1 MPRETKRGREKKW
14 ENEPR
19 AFDYAG
25 LEPIGVVQ
33 NTERTILENRKL
45 SINYRNARA
54 VDCDLLSLS
63 GYSWYRWLAGSP
75 IRWLV
80 ATRGSRIRSTDRV
93 GRVIAFTQLRNRR
106 SRRLLI
112 IERMSVIVSRN
123 TVLAT
128 TDGGCLVAVRIT
140 PRLTPPRRIASQDI
154 SYELL
159 LGITAI
165 FFRGACFSRKTCS
178 WLFVTH
184 AAAGNLSMY
193 TEGEARDYPHPSR
206 GFYMSVA
213 DSHDATD

>member
-1 MPRETKRGREKKW
+1 MVGWFVDTLVGCDARLENSVDRSSGSRDCVYATAKPTIETTVNYR
-14 ENEPR
+14 ENE
-19 AFDYAG
+19 
-25 LEPIGVVQ
+25 
-33 NTERTILENRKL
+33 
-45 SINYRNARA
+45 
-54 VDCDLLSLS
+54 CHC
-63 GYSWYRWLAGSP
+63 
-75 IRWLV
+75 V
-80 ATRGSRIRSTDRV
+80 AEHGSR
-93 GRVIAFTQLRNRR
+93 NK
-106 SRRLLI
+106 
-112 IERMSVIVSRN
+112 
-123 TVLAT
+123 
-128 TDGGCLVAVRIT
+128 DGGCLVAVRIT

-206 GFYMSVA
+206 GFYMPVA

>member
-63 GYSWYRWLAGSP
+63 GYSRYRWSAGSS

-80 ATRGSRIRSTDRV
+80 ATRGSRIR
-93 GRVIAFTQLRNRR
+93 
-106 SRRLLI
+106 
-112 IERMSVIVSRN
+112 
-123 TVLAT
+123 
-128 TDGGCLVAVRIT
+128 
-140 PRLTPPRRIASQDI
+140 
-154 SYELL
+154 
-159 LGITAI
+159 
-165 FFRGACFSRKTCS
+165 
-178 WLFVTH
+178 
-184 AAAGNLSMY
+184 
-193 TEGEARDYPHPSR
+193 
-206 GFYMSVA
+206 
-213 DSHDATD
+213 

>member
-80 ATRGSRIRSTDRV
+80 ATRNQLENSVDRSSGSRDCVYATAKPTIGTTTNYRENECHCVAEHGSRN
-93 GRVIAFTQLRNRR
+93 NRR
-106 SRRLLI
+106 WMPR
-112 IERMSVIVSRN
+112 
-123 TVLAT
+123 
-128 TDGGCLVAVRIT
+128 GGSHHSAPYPTSSHRVAR
-140 PRLTPPRRIASQDI
+140 
-154 SYELL
+154 
-159 LGITAI
+159 
-165 FFRGACFSRKTCS
+165 
-178 WLFVTH
+178 H
-184 AAAGNLSMY
+184 
-193 TEGEARDYPHPSR
+193 
-206 GFYMSVA
+206 
-213 DSHDATD
+213 